1 MSASIRNRRAIINTL
16 QVARGLQR
24 SGLTVDQA
32 EKATNQIEEVL
43 KQYQEDMSENYMT
56 KIEVERLL
64 FEQQSQTSQFRIEV
78 TKDIERLSGQVDKNR
93 QEIQYEVNKLS
104 SSQRLDLNLEKG
116 RMRDE
121 LQELREKTNAL
132 QIAFDRE
139 INRVKADMETSK
151 NDTLKWVC
159 GIVGALIVGGLTI
172 ARMFSAK

>member
-1 MSASIRNRRAIINTL
+1 MSAIVRSRRTVFNTL
-16 QVARGLQR
+16 AVARGLQK
-24 SGLTVDQA
+24 SGLSQEQA
-32 EKATNQIEEVL
+32 EKTTQQIENIL
-43 KQYQEDMSENYMT
+43 QQYEEDMGEKYMT

-64 FEQQSQTSQFRIEV
+64 FEHQSQTSQFRIEI

-172 ARMFSAK
+172 ARMFSK